1 MQQSQPFVR
10 LLLEHGADPN
20 ARVCFLTFVQQGK
33 PGSLDGCTVER
44 GLTPLMLASR
54 FAPIFVNDL
63 LVSKGADAS
72 ARDWRGRSA
81 DDHAVAARRH

>member
-54 FAPIFVNDL
+54 FAR
-63 LVSKGADAS
+63 SSS
-72 ARDWRGRSA
+72 ATCWS
-81 DDHAVAARRH
+81 RRRRCVRP